1 MAVPAGTATWTSTLN
16 ITKNIT
22 LQGAGAESTIIVDDV
37 PQAHGNKPRHSGKIP
52 RVSTKLSVRK
62 APRRSTNPEK
72 RQNKKPGGSEG
83 NGAPLI
89 SITLKRDLPFRMT
102 GFTVKGLAQDTTNNS
117 PGTIV
122 IYGSSRSV
130 RVDHV
135 KFDRPG
141 TGAMKVKGVYGVV
154 DHCYFDE
161 PNGKFGVQVEAT
173 GFGDESFGTPAN
185 LGTADAFFIEDC
197 TFVSNGRGGHS
208 ATNPTSGG
216 RVVFRHNTLINQN
229 TAGHGTE
236 GARQRG
242 MRSVEIY
249 QNTFITD
256 TVMNKGVQL
265 RGGTGVVWG
274 NTFQSAPGA
283 SGGYQNVIACLNF
296 RSFNNYPNFGR
307 ATGSN
312 PWDHNTDSTGYEA
325 IDQVGM
331 GLCQDQI
338 RNNPPVN
345 QRTGT
350 AAWPTQQRDLIYVWS
365 NTFPQIPNKTVFY
378 ISNMGP
384 SPCIRIGRDII
395 NNGTT
400 PEPGYKP
407 YTYPHPLVSGVSVAS
422 QKTAKDREQTADA
435 NSSSK

>member
-1 MAVPAGTATWTSTLN
+1 
-16 ITKNIT
+16 
-22 LQGAGAESTIIVDDV
+22 
-37 PQAHGNKPRHSGKIP
+37 
-52 RVSTKLSVRK
+52 
-62 APRRSTNPEK
+62 
-72 RQNKKPGGSEG
+72 
-83 NGAPLI
+83 
-89 SITLKRDLPFRMT
+89 MT
-102 GFTVKGLAQDTTNNS
+102 GFTVKGLAQQTTHAN

-141 TGAMKVKGVYGVV
+141 TGAMKVKGAYGVV

-161 PNGKFGVQVEAT
+161 PNGEIGVQVEAT
-173 GFGDESFGTPAN
+173 GFGDESFETPAN

-197 TFVSNGRGGHS
+197 TFVSNGHGGHS
-208 ATNPTSGG
+208 AADLISGG

-249 QNTFITD
+249 QNIFITD
-256 TVMNKGVQL
+256 TVINKGVQL

-274 NTFQSAPGA
+274 NTFQSAPGT
-283 SGGYQNVIACLNF
+283 SGGYQNVIARLNF

-350 AAWPTQQRDLIYVWS
+350 AAWPTQQR
-365 NTFPQIPNKTVFY
+365 
-378 ISNMGP
+378 
-384 SPCIRIGRDII
+384 IRRGRDII

-400 PEPGYKP
+400 PKPGYKP
-407 YTYPHPLVSGVSVAS
+407 CTYPHPLVSGAPAT
-422 QKTAKDREQTADA
+422 KTAEDRRKTAEDRKPRTRTEWQK
-435 NSSSK
+435 SEVGRRRIDIIVSLVT